1 MAFSLETSLSPFWA
15 ESKGFING
23 RDPLGIQNSSVS
35 IYAALLP
42 GLNNVTDRL
51 RYYGFYCWLLKKIED
66 KKIIF
71 KDKQEHFNYIRK
83 AEYILAVYMSECEPE
98 QQGIAGSAYAI
109 RKANEAKS
117 NGISFIDIKSGA
129 EKHKGTDKGTV
140 FWDFSAGILGQYY
153 AGSLQSNYTGLGLLR
168 ISEGYYFITEEGRK
182 LGEAY
187 GKTICNDALQLFD
200 ETMKIGSLRFDH
212 VKRLADFSISKIEL
226 TSDEGKFYANMLF
239 SSDYSLR
246 TDTIA
251 ETTYRGDSLL
261 LFLDNMA
268 DFEGERGYQ
277 SLPEMLYEQNGLI
290 GKTNCT
296 DASIG
301 WFYYY
306 CCERM
311 HISLEYIFDNILK
324 EIEIKPL
331 TITQVNEELTETFI
345 RTYKECYKSYTGTE
359 RLQEVVEF
367 LVEED
372 NDYIGIMHHNPKG
385 ESLLYALEYF
395 LLTYKTVKAHQE
407 RFEKFANN
415 TRTRDK
421 NGTALDLVLYIDK
434 NLHQPIDVFF
444 CELCVKLIND
454 HLAVAYAKMGN
465 GEEQVHKL
473 LIEDNMLIHINNIE
487 PRLTTPRLKTVRNF
501 LRDLGVIHIGDDE
514 TYLLTKEGNE
524 MAKPY
529 R

>member
-1 MAFSLETSLSPFWA
+1 MAFSLETSLTPFWA

-66 KKIIF
+66 ENLTF
-71 KDKQEHFNYIRK
+71 KDKQDHFNYIRK

-98 QQGIAGSAYAI
+98 EQGIAGSAYAI
-109 RKANEAKS
+109 RKSNEAKA
-117 NGISFIDIKSGA
+117 NGLTFIDINSGA
-129 EKHKGTDKGTV
+129 EKHKGTAKGSV

-153 AGSLQSNYTGLGLLR
+153 AGSLQSNYTGLGLIR
-168 ISEGYYFITEEGRK
+168 ISEGYYFITDEGKK

-187 GKTICNDALQLFD
+187 GKTIGKDALQLFD
-200 ETMKIGSLRFDH
+200 ETLVKGLLRFED
-212 VKRLADFSISKIEL
+212 VKRLADFSISKIKL
-226 TSDEGKFYANMLF
+226 TSEEGKFYADMLF
-239 SSDYSLR
+239 AADYSLR
-246 TDTIA
+246 TDTVA
-251 ETTYRGDSLL
+251 ETTYRRDSLL
-261 LFLDNMA
+261 LFIEYMINFD
-268 DFEGERGYQ
+268 GRRGYQ
-277 SLPEMLYEQNGLI
+277 SLPEMLYEKEGLI
-290 GKTNCT
+290 GTANCT

-311 HISLEYIFDNILK
+311 HISLEYIFDNLLR

-331 TITQVNEELTETFI
+331 TITEVCDNLLEAFTLTY
-345 RTYKECYKSYTGTE
+345 RECYPTFTGSET
-359 RLQEVVEF
+359 LQEVVNI

-372 NDYIGIMHHNPKG
+372 NDYVEVMRHNPKG

-395 LLTYKTVKAHQE
+395 LLTYKTVKVHQGSFE
-407 RFEKFANN
+407 RFANN

-421 NGTALDLVLYIDK
+421 NGTALDLALYVDK

-444 CELCVKLIND
+444 KELCTKIVND
-454 HLAVAYAKMGN
+454 HFTVAYAKMGN

-473 LIEDNMLIHINNIE
+473 LIEDNRLVHINNIE

-501 LRDLGVIHIGDDE
+501 LRDMGVIHIGEDE
-514 TYLLTKEGNE
+514 RFSLTKEGNE
-524 MAKPY
+524 IINLY
-529 R
+529 I